1 MAWNFSRCFLSHKV
15 QLAGN
20 HLTGI
25 PPSQIIKKKPSTL
38 KRKRAQSSQSK
49 YDTSNM
55 PLIGVPNNSDNSDND
70 IEDESNNEKKIQNRT
85 NSILNKFT

>member
-1 MAWNFSRCFLSHKV
+1 
-15 QLAGN
+15 
-20 HLTGI
+20 
-25 PPSQIIKKKPSTL
+25 QIIKKKPSTL

-70 IEDESNNEKKIQNRT
+70 IEDE
-85 NSILNKFT
+85 